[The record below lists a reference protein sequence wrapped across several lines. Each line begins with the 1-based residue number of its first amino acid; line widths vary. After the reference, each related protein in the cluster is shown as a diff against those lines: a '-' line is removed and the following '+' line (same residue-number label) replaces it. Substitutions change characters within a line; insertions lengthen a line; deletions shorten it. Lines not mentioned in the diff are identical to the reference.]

1 GLVAYDFDG
10 NEKWE
15 LPLPVPVTQHGASS
29 SPLLANGRIF
39 IQIDQDVD
47 SHMLCVDGETGKMLW
62 KSPRPGFRR
71 GFSTPIAWPP
81 HDPKLIIASGTLR
94 VSAYDIS
101 EGQLAWEVGG
111 LPNETVAS
119 PAFDE
124 EHLFISGW
132 TMGAGVSRIPGYN
145 ELLEH
150 DENGDGTIARSEATG
165 PARMHFPY
173 IDADKDGAIDRTE
186 WETMTDIFN
195 KSENALLALKPSL
208 TLNTPPTLSWKQT
221 RGLPYVPS
229 PLAYNGHVYLV
240 KNGGMISCMN
250 AQTGEVLY
258 REERLGALGDY
269 YASPIAAG
277 KHVVVA
283 SQSGVVSV
291 IEAGSPELNVVFQVD
306 LDETIMATPA
316 VVENQM
322 YLRTNNTLY
331 CFEQ

>member
-1 GLVAYDFDG
+1 
-10 NEKWE
+10 
-15 LPLPVPVTQHGASS
+15 
-29 SPLLANGRIF
+29 
-39 IQIDQDVD
+39 
-47 SHMLCVDGETGKMLW
+47 
-62 KSPRPGFRR
+62 
-71 GFSTPIAWPP
+71 
-81 HDPKLIIASGTLR
+81 
-94 VSAYDIS
+94 
-101 EGQLAWEVGG
+101 
-111 LPNETVAS
+111 
-119 PAFDE
+119 
-124 EHLFISGW
+124 
-132 TMGAGVSRIPGYN
+132 
-145 ELLEH
+145 
-150 DENGDGTIARSEATG
+150 
-165 PARMHFPY
+165 MHFPY